1 VPGYKTFVATT
12 SGRYSFCFDNEM
24 SRWTP
29 KVVTFALKTGAEGS
43 TTAPAAAADADED
56 ADDEDDEDSLAKQE
70 HVAPLQDSI
79 SKISGALS
87 KIESEQSYYRR
98 REHRHRNTAEETCER
113 VQWWSI
119 YETSAIILISVA
131 QVFILRRWFDSKKTH
146 GGV

>member
-1 VPGYKTFVATT
+1 
-12 SGRYSFCFDNEM
+12 M

-43 TTAPAAAADADED
+43 VAPVPPAKKSDGESGD
-56 ADDEDDEDSLAKQE
+56 DDEDVDEENDDEEDGLAKQE

-87 KIESEQSYYRR
+87 KIENEQSYYRR

-119 YETSAIILISVA
+119 YETSAIILISVL
-131 QVFILRRWFDSKKTH
+131 QVFVLRRWFDSKKTH